1 MLKGIFIKDSIILF
15 LSLMILFKSLENF
28 GNIFIL
34 FCILRTQWRISFKRI
49 WVFWIILMR
58 IVIFFRFNWRLMR
71 SLSIKEDVVIMMVLI
86 NAINNFVELMW
97 RILFKIRNFFHRGRF
112 WIEDDLLLIWLI
124 LIDGSEIETR
134 CRKYGFMGVK
144 NHFFDERFFLGRV
157 EVSLFSFNSF
167 RLHDFWERNNNNN
180 L

>member
-1 MLKGIFIKDSIILF
+1 
-15 LSLMILFKSLENF
+15 MILFKSLENF